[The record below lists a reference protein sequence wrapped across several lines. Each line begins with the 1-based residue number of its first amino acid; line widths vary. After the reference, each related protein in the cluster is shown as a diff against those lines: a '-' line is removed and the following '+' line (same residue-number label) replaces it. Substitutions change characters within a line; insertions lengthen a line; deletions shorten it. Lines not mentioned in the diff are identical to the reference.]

1 MKCTVRISTEALEQL
16 KNIKDRSV
24 RQELFERIK
33 KLANDPEEQGK
44 SLRDELAGLR
54 SVKAVHRRYRIVYQV
69 EREEVVVVVVA
80 VGIRKEGDR
89 ADIYRQATLLVKYTR
104 KG

>member
-16 KNIKDRSV
+16 RNIKDRSV

-44 SLRDELAGLR
+44 PLRNELAGLR

-69 EREEVVVVVVA
+69 EREEVVVVVA

-89 ADIYRQATLLVKYTR
+89 ADIYRQATLLVKY
-104 KG
+104 

>member
-1 MKCTVRISTEALEQL
+1 MKYIVRINREALKQL
-16 KNIKDRSV
+16 ESITDRRI
-24 RQELFERIK
+24 RQELFDRIK
-33 KLANDPEEQGK
+33 ELAIDPDQQGK
-44 SLRDELAGLR
+44 PLRNELAGLR

-89 ADIYRQATLLVKYTR
+89 ADIYRQAALLVKYTR